1 MMIVIKRGF
10 SMNEKVKKRSFIKK
24 WQRQIR
30 PLRIFYLL
38 INFGYLISLIFFTIS
53 LVKLSGIE
61 TTIRVIA
68 LVILYIHLSILSLGG
83 LIYLFTN
90 RKKRLIFLLILSLIY
105 IPVLSLASHYIDRT
119 YNIIDNVQKRYV
131 EYTSVMVSLSETQ
144 EYNRIGM
151 ISAKDDPTGYIIPKM
166 MIEEYDISGEIV
178 EYDDYIS
185 MMSELYDGE
194 IDALFVADGY
204 TTMFSTYEKFASI
217 AYETKTVYKMTKELE
232 NVDNVTYSTKSLT
245 EPFTVLLM
253 GVDSTGDGISA
264 SSSFNGDSLMM
275 ITFNPKT
282 LNATVFSI
290 PRDTYVPIACRQ
302 GAENK
307 INSSAYGGT
316 SCVVD
321 TIEDLTGIDID
332 YYVKINFTGV
342 VNLVDDLGGISL
354 DVPMSFCEQ
363 DSQRRFG
370 EYMICLEEGYQT
382 LNGEEA
388 LALARHRHSLPLG
401 DFQRVQNQ
409 QLVVEAMVRELKNIE
424 SVNEFYQILDDAA
437 KNVDTNMSTSQILSL
452 YSVGKNILI
461 NTLNSSASLS
471 IEKTYLTG
479 YDLTMYMDS
488 TKSFVYTFQYYRQ
501 SLADIVNL
509 MKSNLEIE
517 KPTLIK
523 TFSFDVN
530 ETYEKSVT
538 GKKYYNET
546 RRELLPN
553 FVGNTQSY
561 VEAWATE
568 RGIKVNITKETSIL
582 PNGQVISQNEHN
594 GKLVES
600 IRELN
605 IVVSD
610 NTNADFTPS
619 TEDPTLKN
627 ESDQENDF
635 VPDFTGMSITE
646 FNKWKN
652 SLNNANLIID
662 IAELTI
668 DDILTLGETDLK
680 ENTIYKQS
688 APKGTKIDD
697 ISSLIVYYYKG
708 I

>member
-24 WQRQIR
+24 WQRQNR

-105 IPVLSLASHYIDRT
+105 IPVLSLASHYIDKT
-119 YNIIDNVQKRYV
+119 YNIIDNVQKKYV

-452 YSVGKNILI
+452 YNVGKNILI

-582 PNGQVISQNEHN
+582 PNGQIISQNEHN

-635 VPDFTGMSITE
+635 VPDFTGMSLAE

-708 I
+708 T